1 MWLALDKVG
10 RKRIADSLR
19 AARAKESRAIK
30 AMSESAGFGD
40 TLNRID
46 RQKAIL
52 LDIFTGKEREREM
65 REMLAQKKAR
75 KDAEA
80 AAAIQLK
87 ERLAR
92 EKIEAEEAAQREK
105 EQEGRVEAHFLSKA
119 NAEASFN
126 LMAKGVK
133 DLAEKKKATPKKKS
147 FVTPGMVKA
156 LQKHNSW
163 YWKSLRSK
171 DPVMRQKFFMLRD
184 MMADYRKEYILK
196 MDDVTNLGKGNKNK
210 VPKVNLDALKHFML
224 LTKDDEEE
232 VELFEKDEDGVDPME
247 RMRNHSH
254 DHPPFTMWM
263 KAMEYFNHVHLSFYD
278 DVLANAYTE

>member
-1 MWLALDKVG
+1 MSTMWLALEKVG

-52 LDIFTGKEREREM
+52 LDIFTGKERERQM

-133 DLAEKKKATPKKKS
+133 DLAEKKKATPKNM
-147 FVTPGMVKA
+147 T
-156 LQKHNSW
+156 LQNG
-163 YWKSLRSK
+163 
-171 DPVMRQKFFMLRD
+171 
-184 MMADYRKEYILK
+184 ADASTY
-196 MDDVTNLGKGNKNK
+196 
-210 VPKVNLDALKHFML
+210 
-224 LTKDDEEE
+224 
-232 VELFEKDEDGVDPME
+232 
-247 RMRNHSH
+247 
-254 DHPPFTMWM
+254 
-263 KAMEYFNHVHLSFYD
+263 
-278 DVLANAYTE
+278 